1 MDGWM
6 DGQRWKLK
14 VPWFLAGNGIALQ
27 CIATATTAAAAA
39 SELPPSAV
47 QDSEGRGGI
56 HIAAAARG

>member
-1 MDGWM
+1 M
-6 DGQRWKLK
+6 
-14 VPWFLAGNGIALQ
+14 PWFLAGNGIALQ
-27 CIATATTAAAAA
+27 CIATATTAAAAAAAA

>member
-1 MDGWM
+1 
-6 DGQRWKLK
+6 L
-14 VPWFLAGNGIALQ
+14 PWFLAGNGIALQ
-27 CIATATTAAAAA
+27 CIATATTAAAAAAA

>member
-1 MDGWM
+1 M
-6 DGQRWKLK
+6 
-14 VPWFLAGNGIALQ
+14 AGNGIALQ
-27 CIATATTAAAAA
+27 CIATATTAAAAAAAAA

>member
-1 MDGWM
+1 
-6 DGQRWKLK
+6 

-39 SELPPSAV
+39 AAASELPSSAV